1 MTMTDLAVHQVV
13 TVNAPI
19 GTAFTV
25 FTEGFDSWWP
35 RTHKVGAADLKL
47 AVLEGREGG
56 RWYEVGADGSE
67 CDWGRVLV
75 WDPPA
80 RLVLA
85 WQLDASWH
93 FDPALLTEVEVL
105 FTEIGPGQT
114 RVELEHR
121 DLDRFGEAR
130 DDIRAALDSEG
141 GWGGLM
147 LAYARA
153 AQAAQAAQAAGDA

>member
-1 MTMTDLAVHQVV
+1 MSMTDVAVRQVV

-35 RTHKVGAADLKL
+35 RTHKVGAADLKQ

-56 RWYEVGADGSE
+56 RWYEVSTDGAQ

-75 WDPPA
+75 WDPPT

-85 WQLDASWH
+85 WQLDASWQY
-93 FDPALLTEVEVL
+93 DPALLTEVEVR
-105 FTEIGPGQT
+105 FTEVGPRQT

-121 DLDRFGEAR
+121 DLDRFGAAR
-130 DDIRAALDSEG
+130 DEVRSALDSEG

-147 LAYARA
+147 LAYAQTAEAAHA
-153 AQAAQAAQAAGDA
+153 AQTANA